1 MNENMQNEDIET
13 GVVILGAFLA
23 VYFICFIIWIV

>member
-13 GVVILGAFLA
+13 GVVILGAFLT